1 MASGFVK
8 AELMTCR
15 QGRSQVS
22 FRLLYNSV
30 LLLVFG
36 LILWKWM
43 NGVDSLGSN
52 QECKIGYIH
61 SHSRVSQC
69 LASIRKLGNRRSSE
83 GLRSF
88 KPSKG
93 TNLFILIILAGDIEM
108 NPGPRFQCGL
118 CKKYCKASDRLL
130 ECEECEKRFHASCSN
145 LSDNELLRIE
155 SGDGA
160 WYCTNCKADCGLCS
174 GAVLKGHKAVQCD
187 NCDMWIHN
195 ECSFIA
201 ETQYETVNNTNCTW
215 ICPKCEFFNFS
226 DSFFGEQVNVE
237 TENRFVPLTKVKKDR
252 SSPCGTNKS
261 SFISGLKFISMN
273 INSIRGKKLELL
285 AFLDF
290 HQPHVVAIQETKID
304 SSIATSELFPETC
317 PYSVYRKDRNIHGG
331 GVMLLV
337 HKDISHMPI
346 TELENDSESIWV
358 KVFANKTSH
367 FVASWYRPPGST
379 SEEFQLFREQLDY
392 IRTHHRGK
400 KLPSAHVLGDFNFKD
415 IDWPD
420 RLSKSGST
428 LSQSEGQILI
438 DIMNDHGLEQ
448 MVHFPT
454 REKNTLD
461 LILTTLPGQFQDVH
475 SPDKLSDH
483 DIVSGTLK
491 MFIPPIK
498 KPRRKVYLYQ
508 KGDYESMRK
517 DTLQFAKEKYFNGHS
532 DTRSVQENFDLL
544 TSFIQDT
551 ADKHIPSKTSRSV
564 SSIPWITPEIR
575 RKIRR
580 KNKTHAKAK
589 KTGSSKLRSKF
600 ETLRREIKAD
610 VRKQHDLYVNNLVGD
625 VKANPRDFY
634 RYINSQKKD
643 TQGIPPLK
651 RKNGKGVAQSD
662 LEKAEE
668 FNGQFTDVFSKNE
681 HTQVPLLD
689 RSAPFMNDIAVSKD
703 GVIKL
708 LKGLNPSKALGPD
721 ELHPRVLKELATEL
735 GPVLAHLFQQSID
748 TGEIPK
754 EWSLA
759 NICPLFKKSDRSL
772 ACNYRPVSLTCVPC
786 KLLEH
791 IVCSNI
797 MAHLDEYKLLSDR
810 QHAFRKGHS
819 CETQLTTVINDW
831 AKILDNRG
839 QVDTFILDFEKA
851 FDTPPHELLKSKLFG
866 YGIGGK
872 TLKWID
878 SFLCFRQQRVVVN
891 GVKSDWAPVLSGVP
905 QGTVLGPLLFS
916 LYINDISSDIES
928 EIRLFADDCVCYRE
942 IKDEKDTMKLQRDID
957 RLGSWARKWGMRF
970 QPVKCNM
977 MQLTRKRIKKI
988 HASYTLEGTNLEN
1001 VESIKYLGVTI
1012 TSDLRWNTHVSNVC
1026 TKANRTLGFLRR
1038 NLHSCPQEVKEAA
1051 YKGLVRP
1058 VLDYGSSVWDPPG
1071 VVLQEELESVQKR
1084 AARFVT
1090 GNYDYET
1097 GSMTGILGQLKWDSL
1112 KKRRKDN
1119 RLILLYKGLKGKAS
1133 VPTDDLI
1140 PKTRRCRNQHSMAFQ
1155 TPIANTDVY
1164 KGSFFPQTIRDW
1176 NALPDSLISS
1186 AEDAEDC
1193 VAKFTSLVRA
1203 RD

>member
-22 FRLLYNSV
+22 CRLLYNSV

-392 IRTHHRGK
+392 IRTHHKGK

-415 IDWPD
+415 IDWLD

-517 DTLQFAKEKYFNGHS
+517 DTLQFSKEKYFNGHS

-544 TSFIQDT
+544 TSFIQDS

-625 VKANPRDFY
+625 VKAIPRDFY

-1097 GSMTGILGQLKWDSL
+1097 GSMTGILGQLKWESL

>member
-1 MASGFVK
+1 MV
-8 AELMTCR
+8 
-15 QGRSQVS
+15 V
-22 FRLLYNSV
+22 
-30 LLLVFG
+30 
-36 LILWKWM
+36 
-43 NGVDSLGSN
+43 GS
-52 QECKIGYIH
+52 CC
-61 SHSRVSQC
+61 S
-69 LASIRKLGNRRSSE
+69 SIRTFR
-83 GLRSF
+83 
-88 KPSKG
+88 
-93 TNLFILIILAGDIEM
+93 I
-108 NPGPRFQCGL
+108 C
-118 CKKYCKASDRLL
+118 
-130 ECEECEKRFHASCSN
+130 
-145 LSDNELLRIE
+145 LSQNWKTTRNQF
-155 SGDGA
+155 G
-160 WYCTNCKADCGLCS
+160 W
-174 GAVLKGHKAVQCD
+174 
-187 NCDMWIHN
+187 
-195 ECSFIA
+195 
-201 ETQYETVNNTNCTW
+201 
-215 ICPKCEFFNFS
+215 KCL
-226 DSFFGEQVNVE
+226 Q
-237 TENRFVPLTKVKKDR
+237 TK
-252 SSPCGTNKS
+252 
-261 SFISGLKFISMN
+261 
-273 INSIRGKKLELL
+273 
-285 AFLDF
+285 
-290 HQPHVVAIQETKID
+290 
-304 SSIATSELFPETC
+304 
-317 PYSVYRKDRNIHGG
+317 
-331 GVMLLV
+331 
-337 HKDISHMPI
+337 
-346 TELENDSESIWV
+346 
-358 KVFANKTSH
+358 
-367 FVASWYRPPGST
+367 
-379 SEEFQLFREQLDY
+379 LFREQLDY
-392 IRTHHRGK
+392 IKTHHKGK

-420 RLSKSGST
+420 RLSKSGSM

-491 MFIPPIK
+491 IFIPPIK
-498 KPRRKVYLYQ
+498 KPQRKVYLYQ

-517 DTLQFAKEKYFNGHS
+517 DTLEFAKEKYFNGHL

-544 TSFIQDT
+544 TSFIQGL

-625 VKANPRDFY
+625 VKANLRDFC

-735 GPVLAHLFQQSID
+735 GPVFTHLFQQSID

-851 FDTPPHELLKSKLFG
+851 FDTPPHELLKSKLFS

-878 SFLCFRQQRVVVN
+878 SFLCFRTTTSCC
-891 GVKSDWAPVLSGVP
+891 KWSKIW
-905 QGTVLGPLLFS
+905 
-916 LYINDISSDIES
+916 
-928 EIRLFADDCVCYRE
+928 
-942 IKDEKDTMKLQRDID
+942 
-957 RLGSWARKWGMRF
+957 LGS
-970 QPVKCNM
+970 
-977 MQLTRKRIKKI
+977 
-988 HASYTLEGTNLEN
+988 
-1001 VESIKYLGVTI
+1001 
-1012 TSDLRWNTHVSNVC
+1012 
-1026 TKANRTLGFLRR
+1026 GFVG
-1038 NLHSCPQEVKEAA
+1038 C
-1051 YKGLVRP
+1051 
-1058 VLDYGSSVWDPPG
+1058 PPG
-1071 VVLQEELESVQKR
+1071 HRS
-1084 AARFVT
+1084 
-1090 GNYDYET
+1090 
-1097 GSMTGILGQLKWDSL
+1097 W
-1112 KKRRKDN
+1112 
-1119 RLILLYKGLKGKAS
+1119 
-1133 VPTDDLI
+1133 
-1140 PKTRRCRNQHSMAFQ
+1140 
-1155 TPIANTDVY
+1155 
-1164 KGSFFPQTIRDW
+1164 
-1176 NALPDSLISS
+1176 
-1186 AEDAEDC
+1186 
-1193 VAKFTSLVRA
+1193 SLVILSVHKWHLIRYWVWNKTFCWWLCLLSWN
-1203 RD
+1203 

>member
-1 MASGFVK
+1 
-8 AELMTCR
+8 
-15 QGRSQVS
+15 
-22 FRLLYNSV
+22 
-30 LLLVFG
+30 
-36 LILWKWM
+36 
-43 NGVDSLGSN
+43 
-52 QECKIGYIH
+52 
-61 SHSRVSQC
+61 
-69 LASIRKLGNRRSSE
+69 
-83 GLRSF
+83 
-88 KPSKG
+88 
-93 TNLFILIILAGDIEM
+93 
-108 NPGPRFQCGL
+108 
-118 CKKYCKASDRLL
+118 
-130 ECEECEKRFHASCSN
+130 
-145 LSDNELLRIE
+145 
-155 SGDGA
+155 
-160 WYCTNCKADCGLCS
+160 
-174 GAVLKGHKAVQCD
+174 
-187 NCDMWIHN
+187 
-195 ECSFIA
+195 
-201 ETQYETVNNTNCTW
+201 
-215 ICPKCEFFNFS
+215 
-226 DSFFGEQVNVE
+226 
-237 TENRFVPLTKVKKDR
+237 
-252 SSPCGTNKS
+252 
-261 SFISGLKFISMN
+261 
-273 INSIRGKKLELL
+273 
-285 AFLDF
+285 
-290 HQPHVVAIQETKID
+290 
-304 SSIATSELFPETC
+304 
-317 PYSVYRKDRNIHGG
+317 
-331 GVMLLV
+331 
-337 HKDISHMPI
+337 
-346 TELENDSESIWV
+346 
-358 KVFANKTSH
+358 
-367 FVASWYRPPGST
+367 
-379 SEEFQLFREQLDY
+379 
-392 IRTHHRGK
+392 
-400 KLPSAHVLGDFNFKD
+400 
-415 IDWPD
+415 
-420 RLSKSGST
+420 
-428 LSQSEGQILI
+428 
-438 DIMNDHGLEQ
+438 

-454 REKNTLD
+454 RAKNTLD

-491 MFIPPIK
+491 ISIPPIK

-517 DTLQFAKEKYFNGHS
+517 DTIEFAKEKYFNGHS
-532 DTRSVQENFDLL
+532 DTRSVQENFDLV
-544 TSFIQDT
+544 TSFIQDS

-610 VRKQHDLYVNNLVGD
+610 VRKQHDLYVNKLVGD

-668 FNGQFTDVFSKNE
+668 VNGQFTDVFNKNE

-689 RSAPFMNDIAVSKD
+689 KSAPFMNDIAVSKD

-735 GPVLAHLFQQSID
+735 GPVFAHLFQQSID

-851 FDTPPHELLKSKLFG
+851 FDTPPHELLKSKLFS
-866 YGIGGK
+866 YWIGGK

-905 QGTVLGPLLFS
+905 QGTVLGPLLFY

-1038 NLHSCPQEVKEAA
+1038 NLYSCPQEVKEAA

-1058 VLDYGSSVWDPPG
+1058 VLDYGSSVWDPPV

-1090 GNYDYET
+1090 GNYSYET
-1097 GSMTGILGQLKWDSL
+1097 GSMTGILGQLKWESL

-1140 PKTRRCRNQHSMAFQ
+1140 PKTRRCKNQHSMAFQ

-1186 AEDAEDC
+1186 AEDAED
-1193 VAKFTSLVRA
+1193 VLLSSLLWWELGTNSLITGPGEWLSFRRFTSKLSWSWSCNVFR
-1203 RD
+1203 REMNINKNDCFM

>member
-1 MASGFVK
+1 
-8 AELMTCR
+8 
-15 QGRSQVS
+15 
-22 FRLLYNSV
+22 
-30 LLLVFG
+30 
-36 LILWKWM
+36 
-43 NGVDSLGSN
+43 
-52 QECKIGYIH
+52 
-61 SHSRVSQC
+61 
-69 LASIRKLGNRRSSE
+69 
-83 GLRSF
+83 
-88 KPSKG
+88 
-93 TNLFILIILAGDIEM
+93 M

-174 GAVLKGHKAVQCD
+174 GAVLKGHKAVRCD
-187 NCDMWIHN
+187 SCDMWIHN

-201 ETQYETVNNTNCTW
+201 ETQYEIVNNTNCTW

-226 DSFFGEQVNVE
+226 DSFFGEQVNLE
-237 TENRFVPLTKVKKDR
+237 TENRFVPLTKEKKDR

-273 INSIRGKKLELL
+273 INSIRDKKLELL

-304 SSIATSELFPETC
+304 SSVATSELFPETC

-379 SEEFQLFREQLDY
+379 SEEFKLFREQLDY
-392 IRTHHRGK
+392 IKTHHMGK

-491 MFIPPIK
+491 IFIPPIK

-517 DTLQFAKEKYFNGHS
+517 DTLEFAKEKYFNGHS
-532 DTRSVQENFDLL
+532 ATRSVQENFDLL
-544 TSFIQDT
+544 TSFIQDS
-551 ADKHIPSKTSRSV
+551 ADKHIPSKTSRTV

-735 GPVLAHLFQQSID
+735 GPVFAHLFQQSID

-759 NICPLFKKSDRSL
+759 NVCPLFKKSDRSL

-810 QHAFRKGHS
+810 QHAFRKRHS

-905 QGTVLGPLLFS
+905 QGTVLSPLLFS

-1038 NLHSCPQEVKEAA
+1038 NLYSCPQEVKEAA

-1090 GNYDYET
+1090 GNYSYET
-1097 GSMTGILGQLKWDSL
+1097 GSMTGILGQLKWESL

-1140 PKTRRCRNQHSMAFQ
+1140 PKTRCCRNQHSMAFQ